1 MSEEGLEPTAED
13 RIKCYPKCH
22 LCGALVDVSGGPVS
36 PELKKYGVK
45 PGGIRWKPGNPAKE
59 HPEGVAECY
68 YCIPKKNL
76 GGDNDGRKI
85 QPGW

>member
-1 MSEEGLEPTAED
+1 VL
-13 RIKCYPKCH
+13 PKMPSLRC
-22 LCGALVDVSGGPVS
+22 LGRCSGGPVS
-36 PELKKYGVK
+36 LELKKYGVK
-45 PGGIRWKPGNPAKE
+45 PGGIRWKPGDPAKE